1 MLYNGSES
9 EVGKIGLSI
18 QREFETMIK
27 VNNLIEIAEDRYEG
41 PNRSEDFSGKKEE
54 NISV

>member
-18 QREFETMIK
+18 QREFENMIK
-27 VNNLIEIAEDRYEG
+27 SNNLIEIAEDRNDLG
-41 PNRSEDFSGKKEE
+41 NKMSESSGNKEE
-54 NISV
+54 NINV